1 MAICNACDWCR
12 FCDIRFYLQQNKITK
27 ILNEKSRRKIFV
39 RVENSVYITWHRHRI
54 IFSFLYFFL
63 RLIVV
68 WGPPTETAYKK
79 TVGLAAVLLCASNR
93 GRSQTAV
100 LKLIISRPPR
110 FYTHGG
116 TGGTPCFFAL
126 SMPLICQKNP
136 GTGQGYSDIGCEN
149 CSNINKFLALCACAA
164 LCCASAF
171 CLPYFWTKCPGVRG
185 GSPGCRSPPA
195 LHFVSDQPTHR
206 NKMEDKL

>member
-100 LKLIISRPPR
+100 LKLIISRPPLFLYPR
-110 FYTHGG
+110 RQRRYAVFLCLVH
-116 TGGTPCFFAL
+116 AL
-126 SMPLICQKNP
+126 NLSKKAQAPDQDILILVAK
-136 GTGQGYSDIGCEN
+136 IVL
-149 CSNINKFLALCACAA
+149 I
-164 LCCASAF
+164 
-171 CLPYFWTKCPGVRG
+171 
-185 GSPGCRSPPA
+185 
-195 LHFVSDQPTHR
+195 
-206 NKMEDKL
+206 

>member
-1 MAICNACDWCR
+1 MKKVAEVFKEKTGKDYQTAVVWKMTTKKKLTKTVHTYYNWLNACDWCG

-100 LKLIISRPPR
+100 LKLIISRPPL

-116 TGGTPCFFAL
+116 KGGTPCFFAL
-126 SMPLICQKNP
+126 SMPLICQKKP
-136 GTGQGYSDIGCEN
+136 
-149 CSNINKFLALCACAA
+149 
-164 LCCASAF
+164 
-171 CLPYFWTKCPGVRG
+171 R
-185 GSPGCRSPPA
+185 
-195 LHFVSDQPTHR
+195 HR
-206 NKMEDKL
+206 TRIF

>member
-1 MAICNACDWCR
+1 MKNWVSIAWNIGWVSDGVYRKVFKWVLAICNACDWCR

-79 TVGLAAVLLCASNR
+79 
-93 GRSQTAV
+93 
-100 LKLIISRPPR
+100 
-110 FYTHGG
+110 
-116 TGGTPCFFAL
+116 
-126 SMPLICQKNP
+126 PL
-136 GTGQGYSDIGCEN
+136 DWR
-149 CSNINKFLALCACAA
+149 
-164 LCCASAF
+164 LCCYAPQIGAEVKRRFWNYSFQGRRFFIPTAAKEVRRVS
-171 CLPYFWTKCPGVRG
+171 LPCPC
-185 GSPGCRSPPA
+185 P
-195 LHFVSDQPTHR
+195 
-206 NKMEDKL
+206 

>member
-1 MAICNACDWCR
+1 MEFIEKFLSEYWQYVTLVIGAGFVI
-12 FCDIRFYLQQNKITK
+12 FGFYLQQNKITK

-100 LKLIISRPPR
+100 LKLIISRPPL

-116 TGGTPCFFAL
+116 KGGTPCFFAL
-126 SMPLICQKNP
+126 SMPLICQKKP
-136 GTGQGYSDIGCEN
+136 
-149 CSNINKFLALCACAA
+149 
-164 LCCASAF
+164 
-171 CLPYFWTKCPGVRG
+171 R
-185 GSPGCRSPPA
+185 
-195 LHFVSDQPTHR
+195 HR
-206 NKMEDKL
+206 TRIF

>member
-1 MAICNACDWCR
+1 MKNWVSIAWNIGWVSDGVYRKVFKWVLAICNACDWCG

-100 LKLIISRPPR
+100 LKLIISRPPL

-116 TGGTPCFFAL
+116 KGGTPCFFAL
-126 SMPLICQKNP
+126 SMPLICQKKP
-136 GTGQGYSDIGCEN
+136 RHRTRI
-149 CSNINKFLALCACAA
+149 
-164 LCCASAF
+164 
-171 CLPYFWTKCPGVRG
+171 FWYWLR
-185 GSPGCRSPPA
+185 
-195 LHFVSDQPTHR
+195 
-206 NKMEDKL
+206 KLF